1 MAGPILVNKPMH
13 KEQSGKLR
21 IGDDWNAIT
30 VIALSQQSPLK
41 AVAELVENSIDA
53 HASRIVITRGKERG
67 AHYLRITDDGDGIP
81 KDETGMPNFQ
91 YVATHICDSIKR
103 RLKHEDRERVQ
114 GEFGIG
120 LLSFWTL
127 GEGMAMTSAGADG
140 RTHEMRMGKGDPRYT
155 IAERK
160 RLFPEK
166 GTEVMVYP
174 LLAGIRN
181 LSGEKI
187 QWYLASELRDR
198 IKHTGVTIQ
207 VIDRQARTSQTVVP
221 REFSGRLL
229 HRLPSV
235 QSEFGEVYL
244 ELYLDDAK
252 PENHAGLYRHG
263 TRVVEDIAVL
273 DAFQHA
279 PWTSGC
285 LQGIIDAPFLTLTP
299 GTRTGILHDEH
310 YEALCRA
317 LDPAEAILA
326 QMIEEQKRAAEDHA
340 SKEIL
345 RSIHRAF
352 KEALLALPIEEYDW
366 FKIPDGKHEA
376 RPSRKEA
383 GVALQ
388 EEETGADLGAGEAE
402 DKPQR
407 EFFDFPGPLYKAG
420 ISPAACTVRVGE
432 SRNFR
437 VVARDRNGRLVEENL
452 IFEWTIMEGPGQLS
466 ETNAEIVGFQALHE
480 PGLTRL
486 HAVVRQGDVVCEAE
500 ALATVTEELLPEAA
514 KISGSRQGLPAYTF
528 DHRPGELWRSRFDQA
543 RNLIIINNAHRDFVY
558 ASRNRMLK
566 LRYIC
571 RLYVKELVYNN
582 FPGLSADQLLE
593 RMVELSIYTEEH
605 LK

>member
-1 MAGPILVNKPMH
+1 MH

-41 AVAELVENSIDA
+41 AVAELVENCIDA
-53 HASRIVITRGKERG
+53 HASKIVITRGKERG
-67 AHYLRITDDGDGIP
+67 AHYLRITDDGNGIP
-81 KDETGMPNFQ
+81 KNESGMPDFQ
-91 YVATHICDSIKR
+91 YVATHICDSVKR
-103 RLKHEDRERVQ
+103 RLKHEDRNGVQ

-127 GEGMAMTSAGADG
+127 GEGMVMTSAGADG
-140 RTHEMRMGKGDPRYT
+140 RTYEMRMGKGEPRYT

-166 GTEVMVYP
+166 GTEVMVCP
-174 LLAGIRN
+174 LLPGIRN

-229 HRLPSV
+229 HRFTSV

-244 ELYLDDAK
+244 ELYMDDAK
-252 PENHAGLYRHG
+252 PENRAGLYRHG

-273 DAFQHA
+273 DAFQRV

-285 LQGIIDAPFLTLTP
+285 LQGIIDAPFLILTP
-299 GTRTGILHDEH
+299 GTRMGILHDEH

-317 LDPAEAILA
+317 LEPLGTMLA
-326 QMIEEQKRAAEDHA
+326 QMIEEQKRASEEQA
-340 SKEIL
+340 SKDIL

-366 FKIPDGKHEA
+366 FKIPDSKHEA
-376 RPSRKEA
+376 RPPRKES
-383 GVALQ
+383 GVALADQ
-388 EEETGADLGAGEAE
+388 QSGADLASEVAE
-402 DKPQR
+402 DKAQR
-407 EFFDFPGPLYKAG
+407 EFFNFPGPLYRAV
-420 ISPAACTVRVGE
+420 ISPAACNVRVGE
-432 SRNFR
+432 TRNFR
-437 VVARDRNGRLVEENL
+437 AIARDRNGRLVEENVMY
-452 IFEWTIMEGPGQLS
+452 EWTVMEGPGQLS
-466 ETNAEIVGFQALHE
+466 ESNAEIVSFQALQE

-486 HAVVRQGDVVCEAE
+486 RVLVRQGKIECEAG
-500 ALATVTEELLPEAA
+500 ALITVTQELLPETA
-514 KISGSRQGLPAYTF
+514 KISGSKQGLPAYTF
-528 DHRPGELWRSRFDQA
+528 EHRPGELWRSRFDQA

-558 ASRNRMLK
+558 VARNRMLK
-566 LRYIC
+566 LRYLC
-571 RLYVKELVYNN
+571 RLYTKELVYNN

>member
-1 MAGPILVNKPMH
+1 MH

-41 AVAELVENSIDA
+41 AVAELVENCIDA
-53 HASRIVITRGKERG
+53 HAAKIVITRGKERG
-67 AHYLRITDDGDGIP
+67 AHYLRITDDGNGIP
-81 KDETGMPNFQ
+81 KNESGMPDFQ
-91 YVATHICDSIKR
+91 YVATHICDSVKR
-103 RLKHEDRERVQ
+103 RLKHEDRARVQ

-127 GEGMAMTSAGADG
+127 GEGMVMMSAGADG
-140 RTHEMRMGKGDPRYT
+140 RTYEMRMGKGEPRYT

-174 LLAGIRN
+174 LLPGIRN

-229 HRLPSV
+229 HRFTSV
-235 QSEFGEVYL
+235 QSEYGEVYL

-252 PENHAGLYRHG
+252 PENRAGLYRHG

-285 LQGIIDAPFLTLTP
+285 LQGIIDAPFLILTP
-299 GTRTGILHDEH
+299 GTRMGILHDEH
-310 YEALCRA
+310 YEALYRA
-317 LDPAEAILA
+317 LEPVETMLA
-326 QMIEEQKRAAEDHA
+326 QMIEEQKRASEEQA
-340 SKEIL
+340 SKDIL

-366 FKIPDGKHEA
+366 FEIPDNKHEA
-376 RPSRKEA
+376 RPSRKESGA
-383 GVALQ
+383 ALADQ
-388 EEETGADLGAGEAE
+388 PSGADLESRVAE
-402 DKPQR
+402 DKAQR
-407 EFFDFPGPLYKAG
+407 EFFNFPGPLFKAV

-432 SRNFR
+432 TRNIR
-437 VVARDRNGRLVEENL
+437 AIARDRNGRHVEENL
-452 IFEWTIMEGPGQLS
+452 IYEWTIMEGPGQLS
-466 ETNAEIVGFQALHE
+466 ELNAEMVRFQASQE
-480 PGLTRL
+480 PGLTRVHVL
-486 HAVVRQGDVVCEAE
+486 VRQGEIECEAE
-500 ALATVTEELLPEAA
+500 ALVTVTQELLPETA
-514 KISGSRQGLPAYTF
+514 KISGSKQGLPAYTF
-528 DHRPGELWRSRFDQA
+528 EHRPGELWRSRFDQA

-558 ASRNRMLK
+558 VARNRMLK
-566 LRYIC
+566 LRYLC
-571 RLYVKELVYNN
+571 RLYTKELVYNN